1 METIKTNIKYIILD
15 DVELTRNMLIRV
27 ISMLRP
33 DFTLAGVA
41 EEVSESENLF
51 STCNPDLIFSKL
63 YLSDSSVIQVLSQN
77 CPDCPVVLISE
88 YEKHRVN
95 PTGIRL
101 IDYLLE
107 PVTYEDIGKALDNF
121 DRLSITHANPMH
133 AYVEYS
139 ENNR

>member
-1 METIKTNIKYIILD
+1 METITRNIKYIILD
-15 DVELTRNMLIRV
+15 DVELTRNMLTRV
-27 ISMLRP
+27 ISVLRP

-41 EEVSESENLF
+41 EEVSQSVNLF
-51 STCNPDLIFSKL
+51 SSCAPDLIFSKL

-77 CPDCPVVLISE
+77 CPECPVVLISE

-95 PTGIRL
+95 TTGIRL

-107 PVTYEDIGKALDNF
+107 PVTFEDIGKALDNF
-121 DRLSITHANPMH
+121 DRLSIANAPLMH
-133 AYVEYS
+133 TYVEYS